1 MQSSRDRTGLK
12 VPEIFQVLIV
22 ISRLFPGSQ
31 GRALPVTVV
40 EKKKA
45 TKTWS
50 FR

>member
-1 MQSSRDRTGLK
+1 MGFK
-12 VPEIFQVLIV
+12 VPDIFQVLIV

-40 EKKKA
+40 DENKA
-45 TKTWS
+45 TKTWA

>member
-1 MQSSRDRTGLK
+1 MGFK
-12 VPEIFQVLIV
+12 VPDIFQVLIV

-31 GRALPVTVV
+31 GRALQVTVL
-40 EKKKA
+40 EENKA

>member
-1 MQSSRDRTGLK
+1 MGLK
-12 VPEIFQVLIV
+12 VPDIFRVLIV

-40 EKKKA
+40 EENKA

-50 FR
+50 FQ

>member
-1 MQSSRDRTGLK
+1 MGLK
-12 VPEIFQVLIV
+12 VPDLFQVLIV

-40 EKKKA
+40 EENEA
-45 TKTWS
+45 TRTWS